1 VSRAYAGKTAVVTG
15 AGSGIGGELAL
26 NLAGRGAR
34 LALSDVNAEA
44 AAATAAQCRTRG
56 AVATSWRLDV
66 AERTAMFAHA
76 DDVVAEFGTVDLVIN
91 NAGVSVNGRV
101 SELTDTDHRWI
112 MGINYWGMVHG
123 TQAFLPHLAASSG
136 QLANVSSVFG
146 LIAFPGQSAYNASK
160 FAIRGFTEALRME
173 LAADKVPVAVS
184 LVHPGGIKTNI
195 TRNASRA
202 RRTARRRSLPS
213 TRWLSPPRRRPPA
226 PSCAGSSE
234 RGPASWSA
242 RTRGLSPRSR
252 VCSARVTWVWWLG
265 SAELVPRHTGDDIA
279 RLVRRCAR

>member
-1 VSRAYAGKTAVVTG
+1 MSRAYAGKTAVVTG
-15 AGSGIGGELAL
+15 AGSGIGRELAL

-195 TRNASRA
+195 TRNARIPSSQNRA
-202 RRTARRRSLPS
+202 EAVAAFDKVAVT
-213 TRWLSPPRRRPPA
+213 TPA
-226 PSCAGSSE
+226 KA
-234 RGPASWSA
+234 A
-242 RTRGLSPRSR
+242 RTILRGLERDKPRILVGPDAWAIAAIPR
-252 VCSARVTWVWWLG
+252 LLGARYLG
-265 SAELVPRHTGDDIA
+265 VVA
-279 RLVRRCAR
+279 RLG